1 MGVFT
6 GAYMLNK
13 MIWFYRFGAAIAL
26 SALVL
31 NLLGV
36 TSFAG
41 KVVIIDCI
49 GLLVWLHAEWDYS
62 RTDRDKN

>member
-13 MIWFYRFGAAIAL
+13 MIWFYRFGAFIAF
-26 SALVL
+26 SAMIL

-36 TSFAG
+36 TDFSQ

-49 GLLVWLHAEWDYS
+49 GLLVWLHAEWDFS
-62 RTDRDKN
+62 RNKSKKD

>member
-1 MGVFT
+1 MDVFI

-13 MIWFYRFGAAIAL
+13 TIWFYRFGAFIAF
-26 SALVL
+26 SAMIL

-36 TSFAG
+36 TDFSQ

-49 GLLVWLHAEWDYS
+49 GLLVWLHSEWDFS
-62 RTDRDKN
+62 RNKSKKD

>member
-1 MGVFT
+1 
-6 GAYMLNK
+6 MLNK

-36 TSFAG
+36 TYFSE

-49 GLLVWLHAEWDYS
+49 GLLVWLHAEWDLS
-62 RTDRDKN
+62 RKKKD

>member
-1 MGVFT
+1 
-6 GAYMLNK
+6 